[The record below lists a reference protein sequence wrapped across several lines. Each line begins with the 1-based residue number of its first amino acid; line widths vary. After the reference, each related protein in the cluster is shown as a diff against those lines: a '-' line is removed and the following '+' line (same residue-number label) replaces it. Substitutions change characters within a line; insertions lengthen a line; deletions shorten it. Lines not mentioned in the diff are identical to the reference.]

1 MQYPLISY
9 FGPGEAPWFPEQAAA
24 FLLREHLPP
33 NIFNDYNSGGF
44 LTWALSPTYADY
56 IDGRNVPFGAE
67 LYLRNQELLN
77 EPLDSDLWSQD
88 ADKYNIKTVIVSL
101 DREAGIGALSS
112 LKKSCD
118 SQQWR
123 PVYLDAE
130 AAIFVRARPDTQNVI
145 DRLQLDCNT
154 VRFDA
159 PPVATGSRDR
169 ANQFHYYLNASII
182 LMELGR
188 YNDALDA
195 EQHAEN
201 IFQNNLT
208 LHHVKGILL
217 LNLGRGSEAEQEFR
231 RAVDLGSV
239 DASLSLAEFY
249 RSQGRYADQV
259 AALEHAV
266 DISMSPASI
275 YLKLGY
281 AQLAMGR
288 PEKALNSFD
297 DAEKTSPFVGEAGAA
312 GAVFFQSLAAGRA
325 EARRNLQSK

>member
-1 MQYPLISY
+1 
-9 FGPGEAPWFPEQAAA
+9 
-24 FLLREHLPP
+24 
-33 NIFNDYNSGGF
+33 
-44 LTWALSPTYADY
+44 
-56 IDGRNVPFGAE
+56 
-67 LYLRNQELLN
+67 
-77 EPLDSDLWSQD
+77 
-88 ADKYNIKTVIVSL
+88 
-101 DREAGIGALSS
+101 
-112 LKKSCD
+112 
-118 SQQWR
+118 
-123 PVYLDAE
+123 
-130 AAIFVRARPDTQNVI
+130 
-145 DRLQLDCNT
+145 
-154 VRFDA
+154 
-159 PPVATGSRDR
+159 
-169 ANQFHYYLNASII
+169 
-182 LMELGR
+182 MELGR